1 MVSSREDF
9 LMNLLNCGVLDLK
22 LIDGVGYDWC
32 DILSEEMIHGIA
44 GRSGNGSCAINFI
57 MAEVVAFGIDQIE
70 TAISDRICELE
81 AIPNER
87 ELDEDEEAELSALR
101 TLNPD
106 EDISGYYNCIAT
118 HVCLE
123 RNGSL
128 YKQYL
133 SEAIGDFEEGT
144 GLEIEGYE

>member
-32 DILSEEMIHGIA
+32 DILSEEMIYGIA
-44 GRSGNGSCAINFI
+44 GRSGNGSCAINFV

-87 ELDEDEEAELSALR
+87 ELDEDEEAELAALR

-106 EDISGYYNCIAT
+106 EDISAYYNCIDT
-118 HVCLE
+118 HVCME
-123 RNGSL
+123 RNGNL

-133 SEAIGDFEEGT
+133 SEAIAGFEEGT
-144 GLEIEGYE
+144 GLEIESYR

>member
-1 MVSSREDF
+1 MISSREDF
-9 LMNLLNCGVLDLK
+9 LMNLLNCGVLDLR

-32 DILSEEMIHGIA
+32 DILSEEMICGIA
-44 GRSGNGSCAINFI
+44 GRSGNGSCAIDFV

-106 EDISGYYNCIAT
+106 EDISGYYNCIDT
-118 HVCLE
+118 HVYME

-128 YKQYL
+128 YKRYL

>member
-32 DILSEEMIHGIA
+32 DILSEEMIYGIA
-44 GRSGNGSCAINFI
+44 GRSGNGSCAINFV

-81 AIPNER
+81 AIP
-87 ELDEDEEAELSALR
+87 R
-101 TLNPD
+101 T
-106 EDISGYYNCIAT
+106 
-118 HVCLE
+118 
-123 RNGSL
+123 
-128 YKQYL
+128 
-133 SEAIGDFEEGT
+133 
-144 GLEIEGYE
+144 